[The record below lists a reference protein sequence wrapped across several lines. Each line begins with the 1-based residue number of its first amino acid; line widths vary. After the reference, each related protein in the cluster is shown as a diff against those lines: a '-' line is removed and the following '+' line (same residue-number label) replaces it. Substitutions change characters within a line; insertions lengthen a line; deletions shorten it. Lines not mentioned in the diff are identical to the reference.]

1 MKTRKTSLDEQN
13 DLRSKNSF
21 PDERRNIRR
30 TRLRRETL
38 DTGRDTHRTTMVE
51 GKRAIERA
59 TNQKMDDILERRKKA
74 KARKTN
80 GELWKIDD
88 RIKLDKM
95 MVKADKD
102 DGFNRS
108 GECF

>member
-1 MKTRKTSLDEQN
+1 
-13 DLRSKNSF
+13 
-21 PDERRNIRR
+21 
-30 TRLRRETL
+30 
-38 DTGRDTHRTTMVE
+38 
-51 GKRAIERA
+51 
-59 TNQKMDDILERRKKA
+59 MDDILERRKKA

-102 DGFNRS
+102 DGLFRGKGDCEQKWKSDN
-108 GECF
+108 GEKLSPEERTPTVSSDCLLQFANIVKFKEGKLPSRVAE